1 MLGSGGAL
9 GDGFGFL
16 RAGKLAEGLDAAKGE
31 AGKVARRAIVQRTG
45 DGARV

>member
-1 MLGSGGAL
+1 MLGSGGTL

-31 AGKVARRAIVQRTG
+31 AGKGRAARDRAKDRG
-45 DGARV
+45 RC